1 MLRER
6 KKSSMK
12 FIQSSSLSR
21 QNEAVTFKLPTTIF
35 VFLRLSVKKKKKKFL
50 GPPIMAVMEVIF
62 PKGKIFLENE
72 GKNRLVWR

>member
-21 QNEAVTFKLPTTIF
+21 QNEAVTVKLPTTVF
-35 VFLRLSVKKKKKKFL
+35 VFLRLSVKKKKISWTAYYGGNGSHFSE
-50 GPPIMAVMEVIF
+50 G
-62 PKGKIFLENE
+62 EN
-72 GKNRLVWR
+72 LS

>member
-21 QNEAVTFKLPTTIF
+21 QNEAVTVKLPTTVF
-35 VFLRLSVKKKKKKFL
+35 VFLRLSVKKKKKFL

-62 PKGKIFLENE
+62 PKGKIFLENK

>member
-21 QNEAVTFKLPTTIF
+21 QNEAVTVKLPTTVF
-35 VFLRLSVKKKKKKFL
+35 VFLRLSVKKKKKFL

>member
-6 KKSSMK
+6 KKSLMK

-21 QNEAVTFKLPTTIF
+21 QNEAVTVKLPTTVF
-35 VFLRLSVKKKKKKFL
+35 VFLRLFVKKKNFL

-62 PKGKIFLENE
+62 PKGKIFLENK

>member
-21 QNEAVTFKLPTTIF
+21 QNEAVTVKLPTTVF
-35 VFLRLSVKKKKKKFL
+35 VFLRLSLKKKKFFFL